1 LTSEKKRIIIFV
13 KQGGIMRYVTLF
25 ILASLAILAG
35 CAGGR
40 TVKRISTT
48 EVTDLSGRWNDTDA
62 RLVSEEMIGDMLTRP
77 WFSNFLKEKGK
88 NPVVIV
94 GTIRNMSSEHVNM
107 ELFTKD
113 MERELINSGQV
124 QFVAS
129 KVERE
134 EIRDER
140 VDQQMYASMETAKK
154 LGEEVGAD
162 FVLIGTFKSVEDVIE
177 GKKAVLYSVDLE
189 LIDVEKNLKVWI
201 GNKKIKKLIEQAGY
215 QW

>member
-1 LTSEKKRIIIFV
+1 
-13 KQGGIMRYVTLF
+13 MRYIALSLLF
-25 ILASLAILAG
+25 GLVILSG
-35 CAGGR
+35 CGGGR

-62 RLVSEEMIGDMLTRP
+62 RLVSEEMIKDMVSRP
-77 WFSNFLKEKGK
+77 WLSNFHKNKGE

-94 GTIRNMSSEHVNM
+94 GTIRNMSTEHVNM

-129 KVERE
+129 KIERE
-134 EIRDER
+134 EIREER
-140 VDQQMYASMETAKK
+140 KDQQMYASMETAKR

-162 FVLIGTFKSVEDVIE
+162 FVLIGTFKSVEDVLE
-177 GKKAVLYSVDLE
+177 GKKAILYSVDLE

-215 QW
+215 KW

>member
-1 LTSEKKRIIIFV
+1 
-13 KQGGIMRYVTLF
+13 MRYVLLFTLAF
-25 ILASLAILAG
+25 LLILCG

-62 RLVSEEMIGDMLTRP
+62 RLVAEEMIKDMVSRP
-77 WFSNFLKEKGK
+77 WLSNFHKKKGE

-94 GTIRNMSSEHVNM
+94 GTIRNMSTEHVNM

-129 KVERE
+129 KIERE
-134 EIRDER
+134 EIREER
-140 VDQQMYASMETAKK
+140 LDQQMYASMETAKR

-162 FVLIGTFKSVEDVIE
+162 FVLIGTFKSVEDVLE
-177 GKKAVLYSVDLE
+177 GKKAILYSVDLE

-215 QW
+215 KW

>member
-1 LTSEKKRIIIFV
+1 FLII
-13 KQGGIMRYVTLF
+13 L
-25 ILASLAILAG
+25 SG

-62 RLVSEEMIGDMLTRP
+62 RLVAEEMIKDMVSRP
-77 WFSNFLKEKGK
+77 WLSNFHKNKGE

-94 GTIRNMSSEHVNM
+94 GTIRNMSTEHVNM

-129 KVERE
+129 KIERE
-134 EIRDER
+134 EIREER
-140 VDQQMYASMETAKK
+140 LDQQMYASMETAKK

-162 FVLIGTFKSVEDVIE
+162 FVLIGTFKSVEDVLE
-177 GKKAVLYSVDLE
+177 GKKAILYSVDLE
-189 LIDVEKNLKVWI
+189 LVDVEKNLKVWI

-215 QW
+215 KW

>member
-1 LTSEKKRIIIFV
+1 
-13 KQGGIMRYVTLF
+13 MRYVTLF
-25 ILASLAILAG
+25 ILAGLVFLAG

-40 TVKRISTT
+40 TVKRIPTT

-62 RLVSEEMIGDMLTRP
+62 RLVAEEMIKDMVSRP
-77 WFSNFLKEKGK
+77 WLSNFHKKMGE

-94 GTIRNMSSEHVNM
+94 GTIRNMSTEHVNM

-129 KVERE
+129 KIERE
-134 EIRDER
+134 EIREER
-140 VDQQMYASMETAKK
+140 LDQQMYASMETAKR

-162 FVLIGTFKSVEDVIE
+162 FVLIGTFKSVEDVLE
-177 GKKAVLYSVDLE
+177 GKKAILYSVDLE

-215 QW
+215 KW